1 MNMKSLISFWIN
13 LFTCAYLSFLV
24 NGEESEIARDR
35 MKIMVPAKT
44 ESCFFIAQLKESN
57 VVSIRFLVV
66 SYKDGKQQDI
76 TFRLKDPKT
85 TRLLNY
91 QARKGHGNFSNFEVK
106 TDGEL
111 ELCFNNRHSML
122 DSKTLI
128 WEYDVVG
135 EENFVME
142 DNQAGSSNE
151 TLAEYLA
158 EAEIVRRSVIK
169 VRSLMARG
177 KHTQW
182 WLGQKVLVSILA
194 QKDIQSLFQYPKDTA
209 RLESIMSMID
219 KWSMAHSFLVVVVA
233 ITQVTLLKRFFNI
246 TPTSTQ
252 LKMRI

>member
-1 MNMKSLISFWIN
+1 MSHLQLFWTF
-13 LFTCAYLSFLV
+13 FTFACFSVLT
-24 NGEESEIARDR
+24 NGEETEIARER

-44 ESCFFIAQLKESN
+44 ESCFFIPELKENN
-57 VVSIRFLVV
+57 VVSVRFLVV
-66 SYKDGKQQDI
+66 TYKDGKQQEI

-106 TDGEL
+106 NDGEL
-111 ELCFNNRHSML
+111 ELCFNNRHSMF
-122 DSKTLI
+122 DSKTII

-135 EENFVME
+135 DENFVI
-142 DNQAGSSNE
+142 DNDEVSSSNE

-182 WLGQKVLVSILA
+182 WLNQKV
-194 QKDIQSLFQYPKDTA
+194 
-209 RLESIMSMID
+209 
-219 KWSMAHSFLVVVVA
+219 
-233 ITQVTLLKRFFNI
+233 
-246 TPTSTQ
+246 
-252 LKMRI
+252 